1 MEVILA
7 VVFGLLGI
15 AIGSFL
21 NVCID
26 RIPAGKSILNPP
38 SHCDACGH
46 RLAVKDLVPLFSYL
60 WLRRRC
66 RYCQASIPRRLFWV
80 EIGSGLLLAF
90 VYWAVQPHGVHS
102 PLYWSRYGLSVD
114 FAITAG
120 YCYLFIV
127 LMVIDLEHKLILN
140 KIVYPAMVVALLIS
154 IFLPQSR
161 IIPLPWPQAVDGVI
175 GGAIG
180 FLFLLIPALIYRG
193 GMGWGDVKM
202 AGLIGLVT
210 GFFLVFVAML
220 MGVILGGLVA
230 GILLALRKKTR
241 KEPIPFGPFLAV
253 ATIVALLWG
262 NNILS
267 WYLGLL

>member
-1 MEVILA
+1 MEVILI
-7 VVFGLLGI
+7 VLFGLLGT

-26 RIPAGKSILNPP
+26 RIPAGKSLVYPP

-46 RLAVKDLVPLFSYL
+46 RLSVKDLIPVFSYL
-60 WLRRRC
+60 WLRRHC
-66 RYCQASIPRRLFWV
+66 RYCCASIPWRLFWV
-80 EIGSGLLLAF
+80 ELGSGLLLAF
-90 VYWAVQPHGVHS
+90 IYG
-102 PLYWSRYGLSVD
+102 RYGLSVD
-114 FAITAG
+114 FAITAS

-140 KIVYPAMVVALLIS
+140 KIVYPAMVVALIVS

-161 IIPLPWPQAVDGVI
+161 IPSLPLLPWPEAVNGVI
-175 GGAIG
+175 GGGIG
-180 FLFLLIPALIYRG
+180 FVFLLIPALIYRG

-202 AGLIGLVT
+202 AGLIGLVF
-210 GFFLVFVAML
+210 GFPMVFVALL

-230 GILLALRKKTR
+230 GILLLLKKKKR

-253 ATIVALLWG
+253 ATIVTLLWG
-262 NNILS
+262 NNIIN

>member
-1 MEVILA
+1 MFQMEVALM
-7 VVFGLLGI
+7 VVFGLLGA

-26 RIPAGKSILNPP
+26 RIPAGKSLVKPP

-46 RLAVKDLVPLFSYL
+46 RLALKDLVPVFSFIR
-60 WLRRRC
+60 LRRRC
-66 RYCQASIPRRLFWV
+66 RYCQAPIPWRLFWV
-80 EIGSGLLLAF
+80 ELGSGLLLAF
-90 VYWAVQPHGVHS
+90 VYW
-102 PLYWSRYGLSVD
+102 LYWRYGLRVD
-114 FAITAG
+114 FVIRTAS

-127 LMVIDLEHKLILN
+127 IMVIDLQHKLILN
-140 KIVYPAMVVALLIS
+140 RIVYPAMVVALIIS

-161 IIPLPWPQAVDGVI
+161 IIPLPWPEAVDGVI
-175 GGAIG
+175 GGAVG
-180 FLFLLIPALIYRG
+180 FVLLLIPALVYRG

-210 GFFLVFVAML
+210 GFPLVFVALL
-220 MGVILGGLVA
+220 MGVIVGGLVA
-230 GILLALRKKTR
+230 GILLLLRKKTR

-253 ATIVALLWG
+253 ATIATLLWG

-267 WYLGLL
+267 WYIGLL

>member
-1 MEVILA
+1 
-7 VVFGLLGI
+7 
-15 AIGSFL
+15 
-21 NVCID
+21 
-26 RIPAGKSILNPP
+26 
-38 SHCDACGH
+38 
-46 RLAVKDLVPLFSYL
+46 
-60 WLRRRC
+60 
-66 RYCQASIPRRLFWV
+66 V

-90 VYWAVQPHGVHS
+90 VYW
-102 PLYWSRYGLSVD
+102 RYGLSVD

-140 KIVYPAMVVALLIS
+140 KIVYPAMIVALLIS
-154 IFLPQSR
+154 ILLPLNGIFLPQSR
-161 IIPLPWPQAVDGVI
+161 IVSLPWPPAVDGVI

-210 GFFLVFVAML
+210 GFLLVFVAML
-220 MGVILGGLVA
+220 MGVILGGIVA

-267 WYLGLL
+267 WYLGLM

>member
-7 VVFGLLGI
+7 VVFGWLGA

-26 RIPAGKSILNPP
+26 RLPAGKSLLNPP

-46 RLAVKDLVPLFSYL
+46 CLAVKDLIPVFSYL
-60 WLRRRC
+60 WLRRHC
-66 RYCQASIPRRLFWV
+66 RYCRVTIPWRLLWV

-90 VYWAVQPHGVHS
+90 VYW
-102 PLYWSRYGLSVD
+102 RYGLSVD

-140 KIVYPAMVVALLIS
+140 KIVYPAMIVALLIS
-154 IFLPQSR
+154 ILLPLNGIFLTQSR

-175 GGAIG
+175 GGAVG
-180 FLFLLIPALIYRG
+180 FAFLLIPALIYRG

-210 GFFLVFVAML
+210 GFLLVFVAML

-230 GILLALRKKTR
+230 GILLALRKKRR

-267 WYLGLL
+267 WYLGLM

>member
-7 VVFGLLGI
+7 VVFGFLGA

-26 RIPAGKSILNPP
+26 RIPAGKSLLNPP

-46 RLAVKDLVPLFSYL
+46 RLGVKDLIPVFSYL
-60 WLRRRC
+60 WLRRHC
-66 RYCQASIPRRLFWV
+66 RYCRATIPWRLLWV

-90 VYWAVQPHGVHS
+90 VYW
-102 PLYWSRYGLSVD
+102 RYGLSVD
-114 FAITAG
+114 FVITAG

-140 KIVYPAMVVALLIS
+140 KIVYPAMIVALLIS
-154 IFLPQSR
+154 ILLPLNGILLPQSR
-161 IIPLPWPQAVDGVI
+161 IVSLPWPQAVDGVI

-210 GFFLVFVAML
+210 GFLLVFVAML

-230 GILLALRKKTR
+230 GILLVLRKKKR

-267 WYLGLL
+267 WYLGLM

>member
-1 MEVILA
+1 MVL
-7 VVFGLLGI
+7 FGWLGA

-21 NVCID
+21 NVGID
-26 RIPAGKSILNPP
+26 RIPAGKSLVKPP

-46 RLAVKDLVPLFSYL
+46 RLGVKDLVPVFSFIR
-60 WLRRRC
+60 LRRRC
-66 RYCQASIPRRLFWV
+66 RYCRAPIPWRLLWV

-90 VYWAVQPHGVHS
+90 VYW
-102 PLYWSRYGLSVD
+102 RYGLSVD
-114 FAITAG
+114 FAVTAS

-140 KIVYPAMVVALLIS
+140 KIVYPAMVVALIIS

-161 IIPLPWPQAVDGVI
+161 IIPLPWPEAVDGVI
-175 GGAIG
+175 GGAVG
-180 FLFLLIPALIYRG
+180 FVLLLIPALVYRG

-210 GFFLVFVAML
+210 GFPLVFVAML
-220 MGVILGGLVA
+220 MGIIVGGLVA
-230 GILLALRKKTR
+230 GILLLLRKKTR

-253 ATIVALLWG
+253 ATIATLLWG

>member
-1 MEVILA
+1 MALFA
-7 VVFGLLGI
+7 LLGA

-26 RIPAGKSILNPP
+26 RIPAGKSLVTLP

-46 RLAVKDLVPLFSYL
+46 HLSVKDLMPVFSYL

-66 RYCQASIPRRLFWV
+66 RYCHAPIPWRLFWV
-80 EIGSGLLLAF
+80 ELGSGLLLAL
-90 VYWAVQPHGVHS
+90 VYW
-102 PLYWSRYGLSVD
+102 RYGLSID
-114 FAITAG
+114 FAITAS

-161 IIPLPWPQAVDGVI
+161 IIPLPWPETVDGVI

-180 FLFLLIPALIYRG
+180 FVLLLIPALIYRG

-210 GFFLVFVAML
+210 GFPLVFVALL

-230 GILLALRKKTR
+230 GILLLLRKKTR

-253 ATIVALLWG
+253 ATIVTLLWG